1 MKTDTLEVSVEG
13 FSARLECRGVLNGGR
28 YMRTPTVWIAA
39 FAASVLL
46 MGENTQAG
54 DIALDK
60 VPKVV
65 MDAVQARI
73 QDGKVSGAAKVKDPE
88 SGKEVYEISMDRD
101 GMNVDL
107 TVSPEGAISLVE
119 RQITRKE
126 LPAPV
131 AAMLQEKYPKS
142 KYRVIEE
149 ATAVNGAEDKLLHYE
164 VMLMTPEKQLRAVRL
179 DLEGKI
185 LKDEKQTPEEDD

>member
-1 MKTDTLEVSVEG
+1 
-13 FSARLECRGVLNGGR
+13 
-28 YMRTPTVWIAA
+28 MRTPTTVWIAA
-39 FAASVLL
+39 FVGCTLL
-46 MGENTQAG
+46 MGQNTQAG

-60 VPKVV
+60 VPKPV

-73 QDGKVSGAAKVKDPE
+73 PEAKVSGAAKVKDPA
-88 SGKEVYEISMDRD
+88 SGEEVYEISMDRD
-101 GMNVDL
+101 GMNIDL
-107 TVSPEGAISLVE
+107 TVSPEGKISLIE
-119 RQITRKE
+119 TQITRKE

-131 AAMLQEKYPKS
+131 AATLQDKYPKS
-142 KYRVIEE
+142 KYRVIEA
-149 ATAVNGAEDKLLHYE
+149 ATAVNGSEDKLLHYE

>member
-1 MKTDTLEVSVEG
+1 V
-13 FSARLECRGVLNGGR
+13 
-28 YMRTPTVWIAA
+28 
-39 FAASVLL
+39 
-46 MGENTQAG
+46 GESTQAG

-73 QDGKVSGAAKVKDPE
+73 QDGKVSGAAKVKDPD
-88 SGKEVYEISMDRD
+88 GKEVYEISMDRD

-126 LPAPV
+126 LPAPCL
-131 AAMLQEKYPKS
+131 ATLQEKYPKS

-149 ATAVNGAEDKLLHYE
+149 ATAVNGTEDHLLHYE